1 MFALCCKIKIGDS
14 SFTSV
19 REIHISRSIYKIAAT
34 AVLKLPVTAMLKQEG
49 EPSTKVET
57 AKQIAVGDQVEI
69 ELGYNRAYHL
79 EFKGFVRNINYATP
93 LEIECEDYYYPLRS
107 RSVSLQGKTT
117 LEEVLQK
124 CSLAIG
130 YTAKIN
136 ISSFQVDNKPV
147 ASVLAK
153 LKTDYGV
160 HIFFDLL
167 GNVYAT
173 EPAKVVGGQV
183 KYKLRENVI
192 KDDSLKFRRAAD
204 VKLKIKAICFYK
216 DGEEVEASIGV
227 DGGETKTLHFYD
239 VESENEL
246 ALLADAELKRHSYD
260 GYEGTIET
268 FLFPFAEPT
277 MVAQV
282 VDDVYKERDGK
293 YYIDSVE
300 VRFSTSGARRKVSL
314 GLKM

>member
-1 MFALCCKIKIGDS
+1 MLCCKIKIGANT
-14 SFTSV
+14 FTGI
-19 REIHISRSIYKIAAT
+19 REINISRSIYKIAAT

-49 EPSTKVET
+49 EPSTMVET
-57 AKQIAVGDQVEI
+57 AKQINVGDNVEI
-69 ELGYNRAYHL
+69 ELGYNGTYNM
-79 EFKGFVRNINYATP
+79 EFKGFVRNVNYATP

-107 RSVSLQGKTT
+107 KSVTLQGKTT

-124 CSLAIG
+124 CSLTIG
-130 YTAKIN
+130 YAAKIN
-136 ISSFQVDNKPV
+136 ISSFQIDNKPV

-153 LKTDYGV
+153 LKTDYGLN
-160 HIFFDLL
+160 IFFDLL

-173 EPAKVVGGQV
+173 EPAKVVGEKV

-192 KDDSLKFRRAAD
+192 KDDSLKYRRAAD

-216 DGEEVEASIGV
+216 DGEEIEASIGV
-227 DGGETKTLHFYD
+227 DGGEVKTLHFYD
-239 VESENEL
+239 VESESEL

-260 GYEGTIET
+260 GYEGMIET
-268 FLFPFAEPT
+268 FLLPFAQPT

-282 VDDVYKERDGK
+282 IDDIYKERGGE
-293 YYIDSVE
+293 YYIDGVE
-300 VRFSTSGARRKVSL
+300 VSFSTSGARRKVSL